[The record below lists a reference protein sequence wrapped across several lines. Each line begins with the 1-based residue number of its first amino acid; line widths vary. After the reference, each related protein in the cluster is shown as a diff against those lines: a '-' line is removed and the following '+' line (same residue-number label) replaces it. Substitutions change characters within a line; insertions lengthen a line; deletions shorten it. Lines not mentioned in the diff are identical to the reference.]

1 VRPPRVRPPTATTST
16 RYAALFA
23 ASLLACSEAPPNPNA
38 PCNSPGERRVVVL
51 TTFGF
56 ARANAMR
63 GDVVE
68 GFDLD
73 SHVSAAGDRVGC
85 RQGDFTSPE
94 GARGVDNQIAR
105 LLPIVDSMT
114 GGAFD
119 GLIQSSVNNGQLLVA
134 VQLDGVDDLR
144 EDACVTLTFY
154 RVVGMPFVGG
164 DMRIDPDQTF
174 DVDRAHPP
182 ARVPARIR
190 AGVLET
196 DSFELPFPVA
206 ALDARFTLDLHG
218 ARVRARVHADGSLT
232 GVVGGGIVVQ
242 TFGETIQRF
251 GIGAELQRIF
261 LTTLRLMADLAPDSA
276 GTCQQISVG
285 LRFESRPAFI
295 NP

>member
-1 VRPPRVRPPTATTST
+1 VSPSTAAPLT
-16 RYAALFA
+16 RRAALLA
-23 ASLLACSEAPPNPNA
+23 ASLLACSEAPEVARP
-38 PCNSPGERRVVVL
+38 PCSSPGAHRAVVL
-51 TTFGF
+51 TTFAF
-56 ARANAMR
+56 TRADPAR
-63 GDVVE
+63 GDVVD

-73 SHVSAAGDRVGC
+73 GHVSAAGDRVGC

-134 VQLDGVDDLR
+134 VAMDGVDDPR
-144 EDACVTLTFY
+144 DDDCVTLTFY
-154 RVVGMPFVGG
+154 RVVGVPFVGS
-164 DMRIDPDQTF
+164 DLRIDADQTF

-190 AGVLET
+190 GGVIET
-196 DSFELPFPVA
+196 DVFELPFPVA

-218 ARVRARVHADGSLT
+218 ARVRARLGADGSLS

-242 TFGETIQRF
+242 TFGEKIQRF

-261 LTTLRLMADLAPDSA
+261 LTTLRLMADLAPDA
-276 GTCQQISVG
+276 GGTCQQISVG
-285 LRFESRPAFI
+285 LRFEARPAFV

>member
-1 VRPPRVRPPTATTST
+1 MNCGIVRAVTPRPA
-16 RYAALFA
+16 
-23 ASLLACSEAPPNPNA
+23 LLAVLLAACGEAPADLPAAPRA
-38 PCNSPGERRVVVL
+38 PCDSPGERRAVVL
-51 TTFGF
+51 TTFAF
-56 ARANAMR
+56 ERFDAARGN
-63 GDVVE
+63 VVD

-73 SHVSAAGDRVGC
+73 GNVSAAGDWVGC

-94 GARGVDNQIAR
+94 GARGVDNQVAR

-119 GLIQSSVNNGQLLVA
+119 GLIQSSVNSGQLLAAVA
-134 VQLDGVDDLR
+134 LDGVDSLR
-144 EDACVTLTFY
+144 DDNCVTLTFY
-154 RVVGMPFVGG
+154 RVTGTPFVGG

-190 AGVLET
+190 GGVLST
-196 DSFELPFPVA
+196 DAFELPFPVA

-218 ARVRARVHADGSLT
+218 ARLRARVLPDGSLA

-242 TFGETIQRF
+242 TFGEKITRF
-251 GIGAELQRIF
+251 GIGEGLQRVF
-261 LTTLRLMADLAPDSA
+261 LTTLRLMADLAPDVNGA
-276 GTCQQISVG
+276 CQQISVG
-285 LRFESRPAFI
+285 LRFEARPAFI